1 MWYVPH
7 SRLRLLEIQLRRRF
21 NGVLSSGLFC
31 LGLSSN
37 QLCCYHHRHM
47 SFLRRRRLTKIIP
60 MIHQYLP
67 TKTHIYDSCIPT
79 NYESIARP
87 DQEIKARL
95 ALCSQWNNSQ
105 CLLPLPCLL
114 AVTDDRIEAGLI
126 KLQPLSLHLI
136 QQLQN
141 HLPLPCLSACI
152 THRSWLN

>member
-95 ALCSQWNNSQ
+95 TLCSQWNNNTVPS
-105 CLLPLPCLL
+105 P
-114 AVTDDRIEAGLI
+114 T
-126 KLQPLSLHLI
+126 PLSSRSNWWPHWSWSH
-136 QQLQN
+136 QAPAFVATS
-141 HLPLPCLSACI
+141 HPAAPEPSPTALS
-152 THRSWLN
+152 

>member
-87 DQEIKARL
+87 DQEIKAQL

-126 KLQPLSLHLI
+126 ELQPLLLHLI
-136 QQLQN
+136 QQLQH
-141 HLPLPCLSACI
+141 HLPLSPPYRMHKRIEAD
-152 THRSWLN
+152 